1 MKKVIFKITSFLFV
15 CGAVLMTVQCS
26 DNVSKDAND
35 SLADKAAT
43 EETEVLPNFRY
54 VDMDSVLRAYN
65 LSKDY
70 SEEMLRMQTNFESTA
85 RQRENSIQSF
95 AGQVQQKIQ
104 NNVYLSEA
112 SFKQDEQKINQMQ
125 TSAQNELAKMQANM
139 QNAAMEAQKVLNDS
153 IASFINDYNAAYGYD
168 AILYKDATLYINPK
182 LDITDEVIAGL
193 NARYNTVKK

>member
-1 MKKVIFKITSFLFV
+1 MKKVIFKITSLLFV
-15 CGAVLMTVQCS
+15 CGAMLTTVQCS
-26 DNVSKDAND
+26 DNVSKEAND
-35 SLADKAAT
+35 SLAGKVAT
-43 EETEVLPNFRY
+43 EEAEALPNYRY

-70 SEEMLRMQTNFESTA
+70 SEEMLRMQTNFESTV
-85 RQRENSIQSF
+85 RQRENSIQNF

-139 QNAAMEAQKVLNDS
+139 QNAAMEAQKILNDS
-153 IASFINDYNAAYGYD
+153 IASFINDYYAAYGYD
-168 AILYKDATLYINPK
+168 AIIYKDATLYIDPK

-193 NARYNTVKK
+193 NARYNKIKK

>member
-1 MKKVIFKITSFLFV
+1 MKKVIFKITSLLFV
-15 CGAVLMTVQCS
+15 CGAMLTTVQCS
-26 DNVSKDAND
+26 DNVSKEAND
-35 SLADKAAT
+35 SLAGKVAT
-43 EETEVLPNFRY
+43 EEAEALPNYRY

-70 SEEMLRMQTNFESTA
+70 SEEMLRMQTNFESTV
-85 RQRENSIQSF
+85 RQRENSIQNF

-139 QNAAMEAQKVLNDS
+139 QNAAMEAQKILNDS

-168 AILYKDATLYINPK
+168 AILYKDATLYIDPK

-193 NARYNTVKK
+193 NARYNKIKK